1 MGRPLLAAPV
11 LASLLLLPIP
21 GMTATKAPQ
30 PVSRAALAAAVDQ
43 DPDLPDFANGT
54 IDKTTYLR
62 LRNANISLMRGLD
75 SPDATAR
82 REAAALDMQ
91 ATLKAMGPFVSTS
104 SWSPTGPNPAPNG
117 QTVNVT
123 QPVSG
128 RVTAIAIHPTN
139 PNIVYLGTASGG
151 FYRTLDGGA
160 TWTPLLDAALT
171 MSIGAVAIDP
181 IDPTTVFV
189 GTGEGNLSL
198 DSFMGVGI
206 YRIRNADTAPIVE
219 GPFETRVA
227 GTGTP
232 AGTGHAFLGN
242 SINAIAI
249 DPTNDNRIFVGSTWG
264 FGGMSGDFPAVI
276 QQTGLFF
283 TETGMGVNPTFSLVA
298 GIPGAGY
305 PLATDVKFDPGN
317 PNNLLL
323 GWEEF
328 YDGNTGIYL
337 SQNATVA
344 SVAGNTFPA
353 FVRTLNPGG
362 SVNSKM
368 TLSGTSVGMTVYAGI
383 ENGTGGTLYKSVN
396 GGLTWANIAGA
407 NGFCDGQ
414 CWYDIG
420 IATDPNNPNMLLVG
434 GQAGNN
440 TLFRSTNGGVSFANF
455 PNGLHADVHAIA
467 IAPSNPNVVYHGNDG
482 GIFKSVDGGQSWA
495 SLNNAGLNTIQF
507 IGGAAHPLDPA
518 FWIGGSQDNG
528 THWYQPTATWTRAD
542 FGDGGF
548 SAIDQNAPN
557 NVNVT
562 MYHTYFNAQN
572 ALVGYARVTTTA
584 NASDGLWTFLGN
596 NANGISVAENP
607 NFYAPLVAGPGSPNS
622 VYYGTDRL
630 HRSGDSGNTNPV
642 VSQVMVSPISAIG
655 IAPTNDNARLIG
667 LDNGQLWGTTT
678 GSAVLVNM
686 TSGAMPVK
694 YVGRV
699 TFDPT
704 SANIAYVA
712 FNGFGVPAGQHV
724 WKTTNFMSGAPVW
737 VASGNGIPDVPVN
750 SFAVDPQMVTSLYAG
765 TDIGVYQSTDGGATW
780 LPYTTGMPIVPVFG
794 LTVQPISHVLR
805 AATHG
810 RGMWERQLPSNA
822 TATEL
827 ASTASEIVNGA
838 VVLNWYSGDGANQP
852 VNLYRRPVPGDW
864 SKLAQLTIAGNGV
877 LKYTDPTVQAGST
890 YEYTVGMMNGAQ
902 ETFYGQVWVTVP
914 TVDLSAIRVSPN
926 PARGDLAVEF
936 ALAAGASATVDL
948 VDVSGRQVASRLVA
962 GEASGTASVRFREGG
977 IKPGMYWVRVTRGE
991 RSVSKR
997 VAFVR

>member
-1 MGRPLLAAPV
+1 
-11 LASLLLLPIP
+11 
-21 GMTATKAPQ
+21 
-30 PVSRAALAAAVDQ
+30 VDQ

-54 IDKTTYLR
+54 IDKTSYLG

-75 SPDATAR
+75 SPDATALR
-82 REAAALDMQ
+82 SAAALNME
-91 ATLKAMGPFVSTS
+91 ATQQAMGPFVSTS
-104 SWSPTGPNPAPNG
+104 TWSPVGPNPAPNG

-128 RVTAIAIHPTN
+128 RVTAIAIHPAN

-151 FYRTLDGGA
+151 FYRTLDGGV

-171 MSIGAVAIDP
+171 MSIGAVTIDP
-181 IDPTTVFV
+181 LDPTTVFV

-227 GTGTP
+227 GTGTGP
-232 AGTGHAFLGN
+232 GTGHAFLGN
-242 SINAIAI
+242 SINAIAV
-249 DPTNDNRIFVGSTWG
+249 DPTNDNRIFVASTWG
-264 FGGMSGDFPAVI
+264 FGGAYGDFPSVV

-283 TETGMGVNPTFSLVA
+283 TETGMGVNPTFSLVG
-298 GIPGAGY
+298 GIPGVGY
-305 PLATDVKFDPGN
+305 PLGTDVKFDPGN
-317 PNNLLL
+317 PNVLLL

-328 YDGNTGIYL
+328 YDANTGIYL
-337 SQNATVA
+337 STNAATA
-344 SVAGNTFPA
+344 SVAGNVAPI
-353 FVRTLNPGG
+353 FVRTFNPG
-362 SVNSKM
+362 SAVNSKLA
-368 TLSGTSVGMTVYAGI
+368 LSGTGAGMTVYAGL
-383 ENGTGGTLYKSVN
+383 ETGGGGTLYKSVT
-396 GGLTWANIAGA
+396 GGVTWGNIAGP
-407 NGFCDGQ
+407 NGFCAGQ

-420 IATDPNNPNMLLVG
+420 IATDPNNAGTVLMG

-440 TLFRSTNGGVSFANF
+440 TLWRSTNGGATWANF

-467 IAPSNPNVVYHGNDG
+467 IAPSNPNIVYHGNDG
-482 GIFKSVDGGQSWA
+482 GIFKSVDGGQTWV
-495 SLNNAGLNTIQF
+495 SLNNVGLNTIQF

-528 THWYQPTATWTRAD
+528 THWFRPNATWIRAD
-542 FGDGGF
+542 YGDGGF
-548 SAIDQNAPN
+548 SAIDQNSPD

-562 MYHTYFNAQN
+562 MYHTYYNAQYS
-572 ALVGYARVTTTA
+572 LVGYARVTTTA
-584 NASDGLWTFLGN
+584 NASDGLWSFLGN
-596 NANGISVAENP
+596 NLNGILASENP
-607 NFYAPLVAGPGSPNS
+607 NFYAPLALGPGIPNT

-630 HRSGDSGNTNPV
+630 HRSTDSGNNNPV
-642 VSQVMVSPISAIG
+642 VSQAPLSGGTPLSAIG
-655 IAPTNDNARLIG
+655 VAPTNDNARLVG

-678 GSAVLVNM
+678 GSSVLTSM
-686 TSGAMPVK
+686 ASGAMPPK

-704 SANIAYVA
+704 NANIAYVA
-712 FNGFGVPAGQHV
+712 FCGFGVPAGQHV

-737 VASGNGIPDVPVN
+737 AASGNGIPDVPVN

-794 LTVQPISHVLR
+794 LTVQPVSHVLR

-810 RGMWERQLPSNA
+810 RGMWERQLPSAA
-822 TATEL
+822 TATQL

-838 VVLNWYSGDGANQP
+838 VVLNWFSSDGSGQE

-864 SKLAQLTIAGNGV
+864 TKLARLSIAGNGT
-877 LKYTDPTVQAGST
+877 LQYTDTSVRSGAT
-890 YEYTVGMMNGAQ
+890 YEYTVGMMNGGQ

-926 PARGDLAVEF
+926 PARGELAVEF
-936 ALAAGASATVDL
+936 ALASGASATVDL
-948 VDVSGRQVASRLVA
+948 VDVTGRQVASRIVA
-962 GEASGTASVRFREGG
+962 GEASGSASVRFREGG
-977 IKPGMYWVRVTRGE
+977 IRPGMYWVRVTRGE